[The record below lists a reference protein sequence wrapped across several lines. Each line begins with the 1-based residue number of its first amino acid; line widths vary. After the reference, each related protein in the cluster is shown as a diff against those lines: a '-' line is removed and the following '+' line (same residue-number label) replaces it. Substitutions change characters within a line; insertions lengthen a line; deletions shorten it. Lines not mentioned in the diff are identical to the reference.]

1 MNEAGYCIVSSATAD
16 GYTYI
21 CVAMGS
27 PMLDSEGY
35 DIDYHGEM
43 ADSRELFRWALLN
56 LEKKTVA
63 AQGDLLGEV
72 KLEYAYRKDTL
83 QLVAGDNASALLPK
97 AVNKSSVTI
106 QCNVPESVQAPIKK
120 GEQVGTA
127 TLSYADEVIATTG
140 GLRICGAK
148 PGDHHFYPGKVS
160 FYSALVSHRHGG
172 YSSAGRRLYYSDAA
186 LSEETETVEKGQTF
200 SGYVSGIE
208 REPRF
213 LPSRKEVREE
223 MRPFY
228 KKRNSRKWLFR
239 FFLWNVSALYGLETF
254 LRIFQMTASGSPI
267 PYANSSYPDI
277 FNNSL

>member
-1 MNEAGYCIVSSATAD
+1 
-16 GYTYI
+16 
-21 CVAMGS
+21 
-27 PMLDSEGY
+27 MLDSEGN

-127 TLSYADEVIATTG
+127 TLSYADEVIATIPLVASESVERSPVITIFTQG
-140 GLRICGAK
+140 KSLFTAPWFLIDMAVILVLVVVYIILMLLYRKKQKQLRRVK
-148 PGDHHFYPGKVS
+148 
-160 FYSALVSHRHGG
+160 
-172 YSSAGRRLYYSDAA
+172 
-186 LSEETETVEKGQTF
+186 
-200 SGYVSGIE
+200 
-208 REPRF
+208 RF
-213 LPSRKEVREE
+213 RD
-223 MRPFY
+223 M
-228 KKRNSRKWLFR
+228 
-239 FFLWNVSALYGLETF
+239 
-254 LRIFQMTASGSPI
+254 
-267 PYANSSYPDI
+267 
-277 FNNSL
+277 